1 MDTSDLTSRGYG
13 AVLWEPDQ
21 QTVHDARITRFMR
34 WLAVHIPGP
43 IPGRGHDFGGYAD
56 LWQWSVTEPG
66 SFWAAVWDYFE
77 VLGHR
82 DPGPVLTG
90 EVMPDVQWFTGTTL
104 NYARN
109 ALRTA
114 WTDPDRTA
122 IIFDSERTR
131 AGRLTYAQLAQQVA
145 RVARGLRAL
154 GVRRGDRV
162 AALLPN
168 VPEAVIG
175 LLATASIG
183 AIWSSCSP
191 DFGARSVIDR
201 FAQIEPTVLIAGD
214 GYWYGGKEFSR
225 AQMVDDVVAALPG
238 LSAVVL
244 VDLIEAAGGFPDR
257 FIRWDNLGAEAESE
271 QGQREPEFEE
281 VPFEHPLW
289 VVYSS
294 GTTGLPKP
302 IMHGHGGIVLEH
314 LKALAFH
321 QDLRPGDVFT
331 WYTTTGWMM
340 WNYLAGGL
348 LAGLTIVLYDGSATY
363 PDTGR
368 LWRLAAEHG
377 VTYLG
382 VGAPYLVACMKAGLR
397 PGDEADLSALRA
409 IGSTGSPLPPEAFG
423 WVYDRV
429 SKDLLLGS
437 FSGGTDLCT
446 GFVGPCPLL
455 PVRAGIISGRCLGA
469 EVEAYD
475 DDGQPVIGQ
484 VGELVITQPM
494 PSMPVGFWNDPGG
507 ARYRESYFD
516 VYPGIWRHGDW
527 IELLPDGGCVIY
539 GRSDATLN
547 RGGVRMGTS
556 EFYRVV
562 EGFGEVGDSLV
573 VDTGRLGAEGRL
585 ILYVV
590 PAAGC
595 ELDDDLAARLRAA
608 LRSQLSPRHVPDE
621 IHQVPGIPRTL
632 SGKKLEVPVRKILLG
647 TEPERAADPN
657 ALANPEVLAYFGG
670 FRGVAPPGQ
679 HSVTHPHPRQLL
691 SETTSSQWGDGVVAG
706 PCPSGGSGGSSPR
719 AMPLREGL
727 GGSASGPCPSGGVRG
742 GLGGSSPRA
751 STAQNHKG
759 VDSGRD
765 AGQRRSRDQG
775 SPAGQG
781 GRGLGGQPRAG
792 PRHAGR
798 RRRRPVLPARLLP
811 PGGHRGPAL
820 ALAAGGGGAGPR
832 PDRPA
837 PAAGPG
843 ADPGPGAGTRASGP
857 GHPGQP
863 GGGHRH
869 RRHAVPGRLGHDPA
883 EPPPGRDLAARA
895 PAVAGAPGRDRR
907 AA

>member
-21 QTVHDARITRFMR
+21 QTVRDARISHFMR
-34 WLAVHIPGP
+34 WLEDRHVLYPGS
-43 IPGRGHDFGGYAD
+43 YED
-56 LWQWSVTEPG
+56 LWRWSVSDPG
-66 SFWAAVWDYFE
+66 AFWAAVWSYFD
-77 VLGHR
+77 VLGDR
-82 DPGPVLTG
+82 GPGPVLTG
-90 EVMPDVQWFTGTTL
+90 EVMPDVQWFTGATL

-114 WTDPDRTA
+114 WTDPGRTA

-131 AGRLTYAQLAQQVA
+131 AGHLSYAQLAHQVA

-168 VPEAVIG
+168 VPEAIIG

-225 AQMVDDVVAALPG
+225 AGMVNEVVAALPG
-238 LSAVVL
+238 LSAVVV
-244 VDLIEAAGGFPDR
+244 VDLIGAADTPSVR
-257 FIRWDNLGAEAESE
+257 FTRWDDLGPESPDSADSAESE
-271 QGQREPEFEE
+271 HREPEFEE
-281 VPFEHPLW
+281 VPFDHPLW

-363 PDTGR
+363 PATDR

-423 WVYDRV
+423 WVYERV
-429 SKDLLLGS
+429 KKDLLLGS

-475 DDGQPVIGQ
+475 DDGQPVTGQ

-507 ARYRESYFD
+507 VRYRESYFD
-516 VYPGIWRHGDW
+516 TYPGVWRHGDW

-539 GRSDATLN
+539 GRSRRHPQPRRGPDGHQRVLP
-547 RGGVRMGTS
+547 RGG
-556 EFYRVV
+556 
-562 EGFGEVGDSLV
+562 
-573 VDTGRLGAEGRL
+573 
-585 ILYVV
+585 
-590 PAAGC
+590 
-595 ELDDDLAARLRAA
+595 EL
-608 LRSQLSPRHVPDE
+608 
-621 IHQVPGIPRTL
+621 
-632 SGKKLEVPVRKILLG
+632 
-647 TEPERAADPN
+647 
-657 ALANPEVLAYFGG
+657 
-670 FRGVAPPGQ
+670 
-679 HSVTHPHPRQLL
+679 
-691 SETTSSQWGDGVVAG
+691 
-706 PCPSGGSGGSSPR
+706 
-719 AMPLREGL
+719 
-727 GGSASGPCPSGGVRG
+727 
-742 GLGGSSPRA
+742 
-751 STAQNHKG
+751 
-759 VDSGRD
+759 
-765 AGQRRSRDQG
+765 SRD
-775 SPAGQG
+775 
-781 GRGLGGQPRAG
+781 
-792 PRHAGR
+792 R
-798 RRRRPVLPARLLP
+798 R
-811 PGGHRGPAL
+811 
-820 ALAAGGGGAGPR
+820 
-832 PDRPA
+832 
-837 PAAGPG
+837 
-843 ADPGPGAGTRASGP
+843 
-857 GHPGQP
+857 QP
-863 GGGHRH
+863 GGGHRPA
-869 RRHAVPGRLGHDPA
+869 RRRGPADPVRHARRGLRAGRRPGRP
-883 EPPPGRDLAARA
+883 AARRA
-895 PAVAGAPGRDRR
+895 PVPAVAPARTGRNPPGTRHPAHPVREETRGASAQDPARRPAGAGRRPQCPGQPGSPPATSDPP
-907 AA
+907 AADPPQLL

>member
-21 QTVHDARITRFMR
+21 QTIHDARITRFMR

-43 IPGRGHDFGGYAD
+43 IPGRGHDFGGYND
-56 LWQWSVTEPG
+56 LWQWSVTDPG

-82 DPGPVLTG
+82 GPGPVLTG

-131 AGRLTYAQLAQQVA
+131 AGSLSYAQLAHQVA
-145 RVARGLRAL
+145 RVARGLRGL

-162 AALLPN
+162 VALLPN

-175 LLATASIG
+175 LLAAASIG

-244 VDLIEAAGGFPDR
+244 VDLIGQANSFPDR
-257 FIRWDNLGAEAESE
+257 FILWDDLGAENEHSD
-271 QGQREPEFEE
+271 REPEFEE
-281 VPFEHPLW
+281 VPFDHPLW

-368 LWRLAAEHG
+368 LWRLAAEHD

-397 PGDEADLSALRA
+397 PGEEVDLSALRA

-475 DDGQPVIGQ
+475 DGGHPVIGQ

-562 EGFGEVGDSLV
+562 EGFDEVADSLV

-590 PAAGC
+590 PAAGR
-595 ELDDDLAARLRAA
+595 ELDDELAARLRAA
-608 LRSQLSPRHVPDE
+608 LRTQLSPRHVPDE
-621 IHQVPGIPRTL
+621 IYQVPGIPRTL

-657 ALANPEVLAYFGG
+657 ALANPEVLAYF
-670 FRGVAPPGQ
+670 AP
-679 HSVTHPHPRQLL
+679 
-691 SETTSSQWGDGVVAG
+691 
-706 PCPSGGSGGSSPR
+706 
-719 AMPLREGL
+719 
-727 GGSASGPCPSGGVRG
+727 
-742 GLGGSSPRA
+742 
-751 STAQNHKG
+751 
-759 VDSGRD
+759 
-765 AGQRRSRDQG
+765 
-775 SPAGQG
+775 
-781 GRGLGGQPRAG
+781 
-792 PRHAGR
+792 
-798 RRRRPVLPARLLP
+798 
-811 PGGHRGPAL
+811 
-820 ALAAGGGGAGPR
+820 
-832 PDRPA
+832 
-837 PAAGPG
+837 
-843 ADPGPGAGTRASGP
+843 
-857 GHPGQP
+857 
-863 GGGHRH
+863 
-869 RRHAVPGRLGHDPA
+869 RLG
-883 EPPPGRDLAARA
+883 
-895 PAVAGAPGRDRR
+895 
-907 AA
+907 

>member
-34 WLAVHIPGP
+34 WLAVRTPGSTPGSIPGS
-43 IPGRGHDFGGYAD
+43 GRDSDFTSYDD
-56 LWQWSVTEPG
+56 LWRWSVAQPG
-66 SFWAAVWDYFE
+66 PFWTAVWDYFE

-82 DPGPVLTG
+82 GPGPALTG
-90 EVMPDVQWFTGTTL
+90 EVMPDVQWFTGATL

-131 AGRLTYAQLAQQVA
+131 AGRLSYAQLAHQVA

-225 AQMVDDVVAALPG
+225 ADMINDVVAALSSTGPG
-238 LSAVVL
+238 LSGVVL
-244 VDLIEAAGGFPDR
+244 VDVIGTAGTFSGR
-257 FIRWDNLGAEAESE
+257 FTRWEDLAPGE
-271 QGQREPEFEE
+271 REPEFEE
-281 VPFEHPLW
+281 VPFDHPLW

-348 LAGLTIVLYDGSATY
+348 LAGLTIVLYDGSATHPA
-363 PDTGR
+363 PDR

-397 PGDEADLSALRA
+397 PGDEVDLSALRA

-423 WVYDRV
+423 WVYERV
-429 SKDLLLGS
+429 KKDLLLGS

-455 PVRAGIISGRCLGA
+455 PVRSGIISGRCLGA
-469 EVEAYD
+469 AVEAYD
-475 DDGQPVIGQ
+475 DDGQPVVGQ

-507 ARYRESYFD
+507 ARYRESYFET
-516 VYPGIWRHGDW
+516 YPGIWRHGDW

-562 EGFGEVGDSLV
+562 EGFDEIADSLV
-573 VDTGRLGAEGRL
+573 VDTGQLGAAGNEQGRL

-590 PAAGC
+590 PAAGAV
-595 ELDDDLAARLRAA
+595 LDDDLAARLRAA

-621 IHQVPGIPRTL
+621 MHQVPGIPRTL

-657 ALANPEVLAYFGG
+657 ALANPEVLAYF
-670 FRGVAPPGQ
+670 R
-679 HSVTHPHPRQLL
+679 
-691 SETTSSQWGDGVVAG
+691 
-706 PCPSGGSGGSSPR
+706 
-719 AMPLREGL
+719 
-727 GGSASGPCPSGGVRG
+727 
-742 GLGGSSPRA
+742 
-751 STAQNHKG
+751 
-759 VDSGRD
+759 
-765 AGQRRSRDQG
+765 
-775 SPAGQG
+775 
-781 GRGLGGQPRAG
+781 
-792 PRHAGR
+792 
-798 RRRRPVLPARLLP
+798 
-811 PGGHRGPAL
+811 
-820 ALAAGGGGAGPR
+820 PR
-832 PDRPA
+832 P
-837 PAAGPG
+837 
-843 ADPGPGAGTRASGP
+843 
-857 GHPGQP
+857 H
-863 GGGHRH
+863 
-869 RRHAVPGRLGHDPA
+869 
-883 EPPPGRDLAARA
+883 
-895 PAVAGAPGRDRR
+895 
-907 AA
+907 